1 MNISGVNFTGGFIVS
16 PAVDNQFNYVTA
28 LLHGDGASAGQ
39 NNTFLDS
46 STNNFAITRTG
57 STTQGSYGP
66 YGSLWSNFLNTGD
79 KLTASAS
86 SAFDLSGSTWT
97 IEFWMYSLATPTA
110 GNECRLLMA
119 GSNGDAAG
127 WDIAYNN
134 NGTIAF
140 FRPFGGGPV
149 GISTPTSTIA
159 LNTWYHVAFVCN
171 AGSARIYINGTQAAG
186 PVTISLPTSASQA
199 LRIGYDDVGTVNF
212 QYNGYLSNLRIVKG
226 TAVYTSNF
234 TPPTQPLT
242 AITNTSFL
250 TCQSNRFKDN
260 STNNLTITP
269 TGTPSVQVFSPFGAT
284 TQYYSSVIGASAYL
298 NGSTD
303 CLNTPSSSS
312 FNFNTGAWTIEG
324 WFYLSAFT
332 SDDRLFTVVSSASSQ
347 YGFYLRSGTIYLGV
361 FGVSEA
367 SIGTIT
373 RNTWTYLAF
382 VKQSGSAT
390 VTCYVNGVSAGSTGA
405 YTFPNTNCNLYIGG
419 SPANYAQLTTKGY
432 ISDVRVVNGT
442 ALYTGTFTPPTT
454 PLTAI
459 TNTQLL
465 LNFTNSQ
472 IFDNAMMNNLVTVG
486 NAQVSTSIYKYGTGS
501 IYLDGTGDWLLS
513 PDNQTTAFGSGNFTV
528 EGWIY
533 LNNVSSTK
541 GIIFGR
547 GSNSFCLRV
556 GQSYL
561 GNVNGLGISRSG
573 IADLEYCSFTFAI
586 STWYHIAVVRSGT
599 TIYFFVNGTQQT
611 TQGSGGGSYTFA
623 SPTSGFYIGCNND
636 TNEPY
641 AGYIDEFRVTKGYA
655 RYTSNFTA
663 PTSIFPST
671 GPIPIYPP
679 NVEYLV
685 VAGGGGGGANVGGGG
700 GAGGLRTAT
709 GLSVSGGTAI
719 TVTVGAGGVAG
730 VTSGAGFQGGTG
742 VSSVFS
748 TITSSGGG
756 GGGYATSAGAIN
768 GTAGGSG
775 GGAGS
780 LIDTA
785 VNDATGG
792 TGIAGQGFRGG
803 NVTNSATG
811 AGGGGGASAAGG
823 DTGSATNGPGGAGSA
838 SSISGTSVTYAGG
851 GGAGGYPS
859 AGAAG
864 GTGGG
869 GAGGGPTNGVGT
881 AGTVNTGGGGG
892 GGGGGAAPGGN
903 GGAGGSGIVIIRY
916 PSSFNLASSTTG
928 SPTVATT
935 GGYNIYTWTSSG
947 SITF

>member
-1 MNISGVNFTGGFIVS
+1 MNISGVNFTGGFVVS

-28 LLHGDGASAGQ
+28 LLHGDGVNAGQ

-110 GNECRLLMA
+110 GNECRMIMA
-119 GSNGDAAG
+119 GANGDAAG
-127 WDIAYNN
+127 WSISNFN
-134 NGTIAF
+134 NGSIGF
-140 FRPFGGGPV
+140 FRPYGGGPV
-149 GISTPTSTIA
+149 GIATPASTIV
-159 LNTWYHVAFVCN
+159 LNNWYHVAVVCN

-226 TAVYTSNF
+226 TAVYTAAF
-234 TPPTQPLT
+234 TPPTAPLT

-250 TCQSNRFKDN
+250 TCQSNRFRDN

-347 YGFYLRSGTIYLGV
+347 YGIYVRSGTIYLGV

-373 RNTWTYLAF
+373 RNIWTYLAF

-501 IYLDGTGDWLLS
+501 LYFDGTGDWLVPTNLL
-513 PDNQTTAFGSGNFTV
+513 PLGSGDFTV
-528 EGWIY
+528 EMWLYPNATYSGTYAGLLDSRTSADGAGLVYFGYTGTANQIGWKD
-533 LNNVSSTK
+533 NT
-541 GIIFGR
+541 
-547 GSNSFCLRV
+547 
-556 GQSYL
+556 
-561 GNVNGLGISRSG
+561 
-573 IADLEYCSFTFAI
+573 TFVVTGTVTI
-586 STWYHIAVVRSGT
+586 STWNHVAIVRRSGT
-599 TIYFFVNGTQQT
+599 MTMYINGTST
-611 TQGSGGGSYTFA
+611 SSAANSTNYTVAFRLIGSSFDPF
-623 SPTSGFYIGCNND
+623 SLN
-636 TNEPY
+636 
-641 AGYIDEFRVTKGYA
+641 GYIDELRITNGIA

-663 PTSIFPST
+663 PTSQFPST
-671 GPIPIYPP
+671 GPIPIATPT
-679 NVEYLV
+679 VEYLV
-685 VAGGGGGGANVGGGG
+685 VAGGGGGGATVAGGGGGGGFRTATGFAVSSGVGITVTVGGG
-700 GAGGLRTAT
+700 GAGAT
-709 GLSVSGGTAI
+709 SVSGTAGT
-719 TVTVGAGGVAG
+719 
-730 VTSGAGFQGGTG
+730 TG
-742 VSSVFS
+742 NASVFS
-748 TITSSGGG
+748 SISSAGGG
-756 GGGYATSAGAIN
+756 GGGHWAGN
-768 GTAGGSG
+768 PGLAGGSG
-775 GGAGS
+775 GGGAGADS
-780 LIDTA
+780 GPGAGGAGNTPSTSPA
-785 VNDATGG
+785 QGFAGG
-792 TGIAGQGFRGG
+792 TGANGRL
-803 NVTNSATG
+803 
-811 AGGGGGASAAGG
+811 AGGGGGASAAGAAG
-823 DTGSATNGPGGAGSA
+823 GAVASTAGAGGAGSS
-838 SSISGTSVTYAGG
+838 SSISGTSTTYAGG
-851 GGAGGYPS
+851 GGGGADGS
-859 AGAAG
+859 TRGTG

-869 GAGGGPTNGVGT
+869 GTGGSATLSAT
-881 AGTVNTGGGGG
+881 AGTSNTGGGGG
-892 GGGGGAAPGGN
+892 GGGNGNPNGN
-903 GGAGGSGIVIIRY
+903 GFSGGSGIVIIRY
-916 PSSFNLASSTTG
+916 TTTFSLATSTTG
-928 SPTVATT
+928 NPTVTTT